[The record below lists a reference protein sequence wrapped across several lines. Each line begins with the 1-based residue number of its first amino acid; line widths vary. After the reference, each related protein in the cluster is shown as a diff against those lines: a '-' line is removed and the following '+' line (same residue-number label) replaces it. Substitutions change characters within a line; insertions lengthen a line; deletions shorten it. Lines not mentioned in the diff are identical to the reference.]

1 MNAEILC
8 FGSEILHGDIVN
20 SNAQYISKKMAEIGI
35 NVYYHSVVG
44 DNHTRMEE
52 AFRLAF
58 ERVDIVICTGG
69 LGPTQDD
76 ITKEILAKYHQL
88 KMVYDED
95 SHTHVKQI
103 YQRLKKDMPESN
115 IRQAYF
121 PEGSIILHNS
131 FGTANGCLLEKN
143 SKIAVLLPGPPKEV
157 MPMFEELVIP
167 YLMRYSEGVIVGRK
181 YVVTGLGEST
191 TESMIMDLVEKQT
204 NPTIATFAGNGR
216 VLVRVTA
223 KAMSKS
229 EAEGLIIPIENELL
243 QRLAGYIY
251 QSETVDVGEHSA
263 KMLLKHKLTIA
274 VAESCTGGLVSA
286 KLISYPGIS
295 ESFRQGFVAYSNRS
309 KIESLD
315 VKEDTLLK
323 YGAVSPQTA
332 EEMATGAALR
342 SNADVGLSTTGIAGP
357 TGGTEDKP
365 VGLVYIAV
373 YYKGRTTVKKINYPG
388 SRDVIMERAALAVL
402 DLLNKTIA
410 KEHLGSL

>member
-76 ITKEILAKYHQL
+76 ITKEILAKYHHL

-95 SHTHVKQI
+95 SFAHVKQI
-103 YQRLKKDMPESN
+103 YQRLKKEMPESN

-121 PEGSIILHNS
+121 PEGSIVLHNI

-143 SKIAVLLPGPPKEV
+143 DKIAVLMPGPPKEV

-167 YLMRYSEGVIVGRK
+167 YLMRYSDGVIVGRK

-191 TESMIMDLVEKQT
+191 TEAMIIDLIDGQT

-216 VLVRVTA
+216 VILRVTA
-223 KAMSKS
+223 KAKDKS
-229 EAEGLIIPIENELL
+229 EAEALILPIEKEILH
-243 QRLAGYIY
+243 RLAGYIY
-251 QSETVDVGEHSA
+251 KSETIDVGEHAA

-286 KLISYPGIS
+286 KLINYPGIS
-295 ESFRQGFVAYSNRS
+295 ESFRQGFIAYSNQS
-309 KIESLD
+309 KIESLG
-315 VKEDTLLK
+315 VNEETILN

-332 EEMATGAALR
+332 EEMAYGAALR
-342 SNADVGLSTTGIAGP
+342 SNTDIGLSTTGIAGP
-357 TGGTEDKP
+357 SGGTADKP
-365 VGLVYIAV
+365 VGLVYIAI
-373 YYKGRTTVKKINYPG
+373 YFKGKTTVKKINYPG
-388 SRDVIMERAALAVL
+388 NRDVIMERATLAVL
-402 DLLNKTIA
+402 DLMNKTIN
-410 KEHLGSL
+410 KEYLDSL